1 MMTTPNSSSYP
12 KASAGDA
19 RVGFEESVHQLDDY
33 LVKTTQQ
40 LETITGIAGQGE
52 IVDHKSR
59 EWMLEQVDFIIE
71 TIGDE
76 SLEIGD
82 EMRSNLLQLLLA
94 IANLNEQIRSQT
106 SFDF

>member
-1 MMTTPNSSSYP
+1 MTTPTPNGYP
-12 KASAGDA
+12 K
-19 RVGFEESVHQLDDY
+19 ESVIEAHAGLEKSVAHLDDY
-33 LVKTTQQ
+33 LVKSAQE
-40 LETITGIAGQGE
+40 LEAITVVAGRGE
-52 IVDHKSR
+52 VVDQNSR

-71 TIGDE
+71 AIGDD